1 MSTLMNAGATT
12 ADAADAFLDAAA
24 GAPRTAH
31 PVITGIG
38 IAAPTGLDLAAHWT
52 ATVEGRSGIVELEG
66 LQDSAYP
73 SLLAGTVAGFD
84 DARRVPSR
92 LLPQTDRV
100 TRLALH
106 AAQQAL
112 LDAGADTTAASDEE
126 FRMGVVLSNGQGG
139 FEFTHRE
146 FRKLWSKGPGFVSVY
161 ESFAWFY
168 ACNTGQISIRHALR
182 GPSAALVADQAGGLD
197 AIGYARRGVRRGTS
211 LVLTGGL
218 DSALDPWGFASQ
230 HAPGDTARGV
240 GAAYLPF
247 SPRARGHVPGEGG
260 AVLVLED
267 AESAAARGAKQVYG
281 AVSGYRASFDP
292 APGSDRPPTLERA
305 IRGALADA
313 GLEPCEVDAV
323 FADGAGNPAA
333 DASEAAALA
342 AVFGPHG
349 VPVTVPKTLTGRLCA
364 GGGPLDV
371 ATALLAIRAGLIP
384 PSGPTDAPDRQY
396 RLDLVRQAR
405 PARLRNV
412 LILARGRGG
421 FNSALVLS
429 APPTALSHH

>member
-1 MSTLMNAGATT
+1 METVSASTSLS
-12 ADAADAFLDAAA
+12 
-24 GAPRTAH
+24 H

-38 IAAPTGLDLAAHWT
+38 IAAPTGLDAEAHWA
-52 ATVEGRSGIVELEG
+52 ATVEGRSGIAG
-66 LQDSAYP
+66 LDDLDGGGFP
-73 SLLAGTVAGFD
+73 STRAGRVTGFE
-84 DARRVPSR
+84 DAERVPSR

-112 LDAGADTTAASDEE
+112 LDAGADLKAAQDDE

-146 FRKLWSKGPGFVSVY
+146 FRKLWSQGPGFVSVY

-197 AIGYARRGVRRGTS
+197 AIGFARRSVRRGTA

-230 HAPGDTARGV
+230 LAPGDSVRGEDV
-240 GAAYLPF
+240 YRPF
-247 SPRARGHVPGEGG
+247 SAQTGGHVPGEGG

-267 AESAAARGAKQVYG
+267 ADAAASRGARHIYG
-281 AVSGYRASFDP
+281 TVTGYAASFDP
-292 APGSDRPPTLERA
+292 APTTGRPPNLERA
-305 IRGALADA
+305 VRGALADA
-313 GLEPCEVDAV
+313 GLAPSQVDVV
-323 FADGAGNPAA
+323 FADGAGNVGA
-333 DASEAAALA
+333 DAAEAAALA
-342 AVFGPHG
+342 AVFGPGG

-371 ATALLAIRAGLIP
+371 ATALLAIRAGVIP
-384 PSGPTDAPDRQY
+384 PSGHADLPDPEHRV
-396 RLDLVRQAR
+396 DLVRRAR

-421 FNSALVLS
+421 FNSAVVVS
-429 APPTALSHH
+429 APQSTDSDSA